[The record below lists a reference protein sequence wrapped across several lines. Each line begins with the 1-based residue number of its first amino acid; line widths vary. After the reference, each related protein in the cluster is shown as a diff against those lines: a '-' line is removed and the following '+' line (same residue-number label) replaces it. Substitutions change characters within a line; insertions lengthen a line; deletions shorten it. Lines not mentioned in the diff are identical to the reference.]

1 MLFTINALL
10 LRAGISVEDTVYEKD
25 APGVRG
31 YIISSGDFY
40 ELAAGSGEGKIYGR
54 NEDISWQGSGDMNWE
69 ELAYYS
75 QRLSELKSQLK
86 AMKNDEEDITHAH
99 ADEIKALRKEK
110 REFRRCLKL

>member
-40 ELAAGSGEGKIYGR
+40 ELAAGSGKAKSMAGMRTFPGR
-54 NEDISWQGSGDMNWE
+54 GPGI
-69 ELAYYS
+69 
-75 QRLSELKSQLK
+75 
-86 AMKNDEEDITHAH
+86 
-99 ADEIKALRKEK
+99 
-110 REFRRCLKL
+110 